1 MIGAM
6 FARTSSARP
15 ASADVVPTEASPDV
29 PDGFLP
35 MAAVY
40 TLWVA
45 FAAESIL
52 ALVLL
57 RAPVENLVA
66 AFFAYRTRNQVELR
80 FRFEATYLLVEILVG
95 AAFFALTIVAEYRLR
110 TTSSWAH
117 TYQRPFY
124 PELLKRF
131 VALAAIPVGAVL
143 IGLAA
148 DQIVFRLA

>member
-1 MIGAM
+1 MIGGM
-6 FARTSSARP
+6 DPPTSSARP
-15 ASADVVPTEASPDV
+15 ASAAVVPSEASQPV

-35 MAAVY
+35 MTAVY
-40 TLWVA
+40 CLWVT
-45 FAAESIL
+45 FAAECML
-52 ALVLL
+52 ALILL

-66 AFFAYRTRNQVELR
+66 AFFAYRFRYQVELR

-131 VALAAIPVGAVL
+131 MGLAAIPVGSVL